1 MRTKTS
7 ALVTSWHNTKSF
19 IPSCCTVPKCST
31 SSSAKGKGPSE
42 AVKASTLPDQRWRSH
57 NTLVE
62 SLQKYQ
68 WCRSFSVVNECWF
81 GKIPKNKHLD
91 KRKKKQQAY
100 RGFHQVSSKLFQG
113 LCEAFI
119 GINFIGIHFCL
130 SFTIQPDFHIPCHYS
145 NVWTFEIHQCWLYP
159 N

>member
-1 MRTKTS
+1 MLYIFFCQGKRS
-7 ALVTSWHNTKSF
+7 IRGCQGLYTSWPKVKVPNT
-19 IPSCCTVPKCST
+19 
-31 SSSAKGKGPSE
+31 
-42 AVKASTLPDQRWRSH
+42 R
-57 NTLVE
+57 LVE

-130 SFTIQPDFHIPCHYS
+130 SFTIQPDFHMPCHECLDLRNPS
-145 NVWTFEIHQCWLYP
+145 VLALSQLESSTEKSWSKDLRLKMKPFA
-159 N
+159 